1 DAHKMRSTGVRSFCD
16 LSSDRRDV
24 RAVHA
29 RSTPRSMELDRARTH
44 LGAGDLRHNYE
55 SDAGSVA
62 PSETGAIALSR
73 DGLVAAN
80 RNWPAGLG
88 NSAPRVVLVSCGGNR
103 LYNGS
108 AIFR

>member
-1 DAHKMRSTGVRSFCD
+1 MRSTGVRSFCD

-24 RAVHA
+24 HAVHA
-29 RSTPRSMELDRARTH
+29 RSTPRGLGLVHSRTH
-44 LGAGDLRHNYE
+44 LGTGDFRHNYE
-55 SDAGSVA
+55 SDEGGVA
-62 PSETGAIALSR
+62 LSETGAIALSR

-80 RNWPAGLG
+80 RNWAAGLG
-88 NSAPRVVLVSCGGNR
+88 HSAPRVVLVSCGRNR